1 VTGEEVG
8 QMLRVYEHDS
18 RIEEIVIREEEVL
31 LQLVGWEWDPRRLE
45 IGTHFTCCFTRTK
58 E

>member
-8 QMLRVYEHDS
+8 QMLRVYEQDS

-45 IGTHFTCCFTRTK
+45 IGTQCMK
-58 E
+58 P

>member
-1 VTGEEVG
+1 MTGEELG
-8 QMLRVYEHDS
+8 QMLRVYEQDS

-45 IGTHFTCCFTRTK
+45 IGAHCSCCLTCTK